1 MSAALA
7 AARDALHGERAWLV
21 GGAVR
26 DRLMG
31 RDLDALDVDVDL
43 VVDGDVRAAARHLA
57 LAVGGPAFPLSDA
70 FGAWRVIG
78 PERRWSVDLTPLRE
92 GTIEANLALRDFT
105 VNAIAEPLEGGPL
118 VDPTGGADDL
128 AAARLRMAGPNAFAD
143 DALRVLRLARFA
155 AGLGLEPDAATVA
168 AAQACAAGLARVAP
182 ERVFAELRKVLTGPR
197 VLDGLELMERLGV
210 TAVVL
215 PELDGLHGVGQNRFH
230 HLDVHDHTLAVLQ
243 AVIDLEADPGR
254 YVGPELAGPVA
265 ALLAEPLAD
274 ELTRGGALRFGAL
287 LHDIAKPSTQRV
299 ADDGTVLGFPGHD
312 QLGADA
318 SRAILTRLRAS
329 ERLRAHVA
337 ALARHHLRLGF
348 LVHRR
353 PLDRRTLHRELTA
366 TEPVSADVLLLSVA
380 DRVATRGDNAGP
392 AIAKHLELAR
402 DVLPDALAFRA
413 QTPEPLVRGD
423 VLARELG
430 MRPGPELG
438 ALLADLAEARFAGE
452 IGTPEE
458 AIAYAAAKRRT
469 TASQSAAA
477 PTTEP

>member
-1 MSAALA
+1 
-7 AARDALHGERAWLV
+7 
-21 GGAVR
+21 
-26 DRLMG
+26 
-31 RDLDALDVDVDL
+31 
-43 VVDGDVRAAARHLA
+43 
-57 LAVGGPAFPLSDA
+57 
-70 FGAWRVIG
+70 
-78 PERRWSVDLTPLRE
+78 
-92 GTIEANLALRDFT
+92 
-105 VNAIAEPLEGGPL
+105 
-118 VDPTGGADDL
+118 
-128 AAARLRMAGPNAFAD
+128 
-143 DALRVLRLARFA
+143 
-155 AGLGLEPDAATVA
+155 
-168 AAQACAAGLARVAP
+168 
-182 ERVFAELRKVLTGPR
+182 
-197 VLDGLELMERLGV
+197 
-210 TAVVL
+210 
-215 PELDGLHGVGQNRFH
+215 
-230 HLDVHDHTLAVLQ
+230 
-243 AVIDLEADPGR
+243 
-254 YVGPELAGPVA
+254 
-265 ALLAEPLAD
+265 
-274 ELTRGGALRFGAL
+274 
-287 LHDIAKPSTQRV
+287 
-299 ADDGTVLGFPGHD
+299 
-312 QLGADA
+312 
-318 SRAILTRLRAS
+318 
-329 ERLRAHVA
+329 VA